1 MNEQLIQLIRQDRI
15 GFEWTLL
22 AAAICERS
30 LWSRIQY
37 IGTNHMGKPTQDW
50 SRPQFTALWKAI
62 NDYHVMTSC
71 AFEPPSEAAITNL
84 LIHQAET
91 EFLVAKEQI
100 PELVRDLGSAM
111 QRWYSAVGYH
121 KTLVSD
127 GLYIWLEEQRLAY
140 MLRLVQSGELSS
152 REMSDQWMGEFMWL
166 RSKSKMGTEIV
177 WYSVDDCLNTPPVEV
192 FLKTP
197 WQAVNA
203 RCGGGLARG
212 DATLIIAP
220 TGAGKTVVASMMAG
234 HFATLENSQGL
245 FITTEQKGPGIL
257 PRIISSTSLVPYE
270 ILSKSR
276 SVQLDS
282 LSDIHRE
289 KTVAALSKL
298 RQNKFYLRDWI
309 PSDAVHAGIVEIV
322 DYYKKRLSGNGKLDW
337 IIMDWL
343 GSKLIQGTDDSEI
356 KRARMQAAADTIALL
371 ADELDIVTFALA
383 QANFQQAVNKPLV
396 GSAHLMDNKQLG
408 INFENIWGLSLMAAA
423 MKAGDSAD
431 DDGTHQ
437 DRWLREQNLN
447 LEKTRFGPGGVIK
460 VKRDYHVQRLNERT

>member
-22 AAAICERS
+22 AAALCEKS
-30 LWSRIQY
+30 LWSKIQY
-37 IGTNHMGKPTQDW
+37 IGINHLGQPTQDW
-50 SRPQFTALWKAI
+50 SRPQFTALWRAI
-62 NDYHVMTSC
+62 NAYHAMTSF
-71 AFEPPSEAAITNL
+71 AFEPPSEAAVTNL
-84 LIHQAET
+84 LIHQAGT

-100 PELVRDLGSAM
+100 PELVREFGVAV

-127 GLYIWLEEQRLAY
+127 GLYIWMEEQRLAHIT
-140 MLRLVQSGELSS
+140 RLMQSGELSS
-152 REMSDQWMGEFMWL
+152 REMSEQWMGEFMWL
-166 RSKSKMGTEIV
+166 RSKSKMGVETV
-177 WYSVDDCLNTPPVEV
+177 WYSVDDCVNTPPVEV

-197 WQAVNA
+197 WPAVNA

-220 TGAGKTVVASMMAG
+220 TGAGKTVIATMLAG
-234 HFATLENSQGL
+234 HFATHERSQGI
-245 FITTEQKGPGIL
+245 FISTEQKGPGIL
-257 PRIISSTSLVPYE
+257 PRIVSSTSLVPYD
-270 ILSKSR
+270 ILAKSR

-282 LSDIHRE
+282 LSHAHKE
-289 KTVAALSKL
+289 KVLFAMDKL
-298 RQNKFYLRDWI
+298 RKNKLYMRDWI

-322 DYYKKRLSGNGKLDW
+322 DHYKKRLSGNGKLDW
-337 IIMDWL
+337 IVMDWI
-343 GSKLIQGTDDSEI
+343 GSKLIQGTDDSEV

-371 ADELDIVTFALA
+371 ADELDIVTFAMA

-408 INFENIWGLSLMAAA
+408 INFENVWGLSLLSAG
-423 MKAGDSAD
+423 MKAGEVIN
-431 DDGTHQ
+431 DDGEHQ
-437 DRWLREQNLN
+437 DRWLKEQNLN

-460 VKRDYHVQRLNERT
+460 VRRDYHIQCLHER